1 MIYLE
6 DFYPVINRY
15 SIIDM
20 EFKNSIIKNANER
33 AVVVEL
39 ADTLA

>member
-1 MIYLE
+1 MICLE
-6 DFYPVINRY
+6 EFHPVINRY

>member
-1 MIYLE
+1 MIFLKMLH
-6 DFYPVINRY
+6 PVINRY

-20 EFKNSIIKNANER
+20 EFKNSIIKNANDR